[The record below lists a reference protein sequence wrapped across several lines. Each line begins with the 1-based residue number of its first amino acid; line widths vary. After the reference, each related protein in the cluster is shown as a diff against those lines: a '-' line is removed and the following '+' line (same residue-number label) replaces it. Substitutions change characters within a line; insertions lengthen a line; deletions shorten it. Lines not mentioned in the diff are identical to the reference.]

1 MICHWAG
8 QLKGTLTT
16 LLLLSLLFVVACGG
30 AAPPPPKAA
39 APEAPKAPA
48 AAAPAAPAAPKEVA
62 PAAPAATP
70 IPKAAP
76 KPTPVPATT
85 LTEKRLHLAIT
96 PLPQDT
102 FLPWLV
108 STSGLLPMRPMWE
121 NLTTIDPRT
130 GVMKPLPQL
139 ATEWEMSKDAK
150 SFSFKLRKGV
160 PFHFGKG
167 EFTVQDFITSLD
179 QAIVPE
185 PNLTG
190 CKGAMAASMGAKSAT
205 EMREKGNLVV
215 IDDHT
220 FTMNLAKPHLDL
232 ASWWFNL
239 QGRPCA
245 MIYSSAQ
252 FKAEGQAMFEKGPAG
267 TGPYQFARRQLRE
280 FAEYER
286 VPYKHW
292 RVNPEFKTL
301 RISTVPE
308 DATRLAMLLTK
319 EADMVDIPKVLHDQA
334 VNAGMEVLTSDL
346 PSLGLTIIPHG
357 QYYVSKSNY
366 NPDLPWA
373 APGEKGRLVREA
385 LNRAVNRK
393 QIVNVLFKGLGEPM
407 YNTIFHQSLEGW
419 NPEWE
424 TKFQEKYGYDPEK
437 AKKLLDQAGY
447 PGVGGKN
454 RFKMEVWMSSLP
466 GLPETIE
473 VAQAVA
479 QEFQNIG
486 IDAKIVEAEFA
497 RALDR
502 FRDQHNADFILPLRM
517 TIRPI
522 DANFRIYYFTGPL
535 DEKSGIPNKGGGSIF
550 VEDSLYDQIMEAFTK
565 ETDPAG
571 RERLARQ
578 AGDHIYNNYRTI
590 PVVYIKTTLL
600 ANPKVVAEYHFGGGV
615 SGEFAWL
622 EYARAAK

>member
-1 MICHWAG
+1 MMRNWFKKPKAIAFTP
-8 QLKGTLTT
+8 LVLT
-16 LLLLSLLFVVACGG
+16 LLFAVACG
-30 AAPPPPKAA
+30 AAATATPVPKAA
-39 APEAPKAPA
+39 APAAPKAPA
-48 AAAPAAPAAPKEVA
+48 ATVA
-62 PAAPAATP
+62 PVSPGAPAATP

-76 KPTPVPATT
+76 AAT

-96 PLPQDT
+96 PLPQDS
-102 FLPWLV
+102 FIPWLV
-108 STSGLLPMRPMWE
+108 TTSGLLPMRPMWE

-150 SFSFKLRKGV
+150 IFTFKLRKGV

-179 QAIVPE
+179 QATVTD

-190 CKGAMAASMGAKSAT
+190 CKGSLTASMGAKSAT

-232 ASWWFNL
+232 ASWWFNT

-245 MIYSSAQ
+245 AIYSSAQ

-267 TGPYQFARRQLRE
+267 TGPYQFSRRQLKE
-280 FAEYER
+280 FTEYER

-346 PSLGLTIIPHG
+346 PSVGLTIAPLG
-357 QYYVSKSNY
+357 QYYVSKANY
-366 NPDLPWA
+366 NPELPWA

-393 QIVNVLFKGLGEPM
+393 QLINVLFKGLGEPM

-473 VAQAVA
+473 VAQSIA

-486 IDAKIVEAEFA
+486 IDVKIVEAEFA
-497 RALDR
+497 RAIDR
-502 FRDQHNADFILPLRM
+502 FRDLHNADFILPLRM

-522 DANFRIYYFTGPL
+522 DANFRIYYYTGPL
-535 DEKSGIPNKGGGSIF
+535 DEKSGLPNKGGASLF
-550 VEDSLYDQIMEAFTK
+550 LEDPLYDQIMEAFTK
-565 ETDPAG
+565 ETDPAE

-578 AGDHIYNNYRTI
+578 AGDHIYANYRTI
-590 PVVYIKTTLL
+590 PVVYIRTTLVV
-600 ANPKVVAEYHFGGGV
+600 NPKVVGEYHFGGGV
-615 SGEFAWL
+615 SGEFAFL
-622 EYARAAK
+622 EYAKAAK